1 MSAEDALLCWS
12 LWTVSD
18 CSAENTLSL
27 TQNRTVTCKNVFLFV
42 DELCAMVA
50 IADTVKPE
58 AELAVHTLTNMG
70 LEVVLM
76 TGDNSK
82 TARAIAA
89 QVRKEEEQENIRIS

>member
-1 MSAEDALLCWS
+1 MSLFLYSYLSS
-12 LWTVSD
+12 LYYSIV
-18 CSAENTLSL
+18 
-27 TQNRTVTCKNVFLFV
+27 VFSHAFLVHVYFYSGV
-42 DELCAMVA
+42 LCAMVA

-58 AELAVHTLTNMG
+58 AELAVHTLTSMG

-89 QVRKEEEQENIRIS
+89 QVHL

>member
-1 MSAEDALLCWS
+1 MFFLLALHYAL
-12 LWTVSD
+12 
-18 CSAENTLSL
+18 
-27 TQNRTVTCKNVFLFV
+27 VFSSQAAPVHFNLYLGV
-42 DELCAMVA
+42 LCAMVA

-58 AELAVHTLTNMG
+58 AELAVHSLTSMG

-89 QVRKEEEQENIRIS
+89 QVRDFF

>member
-1 MSAEDALLCWS
+1 ML
-12 LWTVSD
+12 
-18 CSAENTLSL
+18 
-27 TQNRTVTCKNVFLFV
+27 V
-42 DELCAMVA
+42 DDLCAMVA

-89 QVRKEEEQENIRIS
+89 QVRKEEKLRRSGLHSLPSFSSRFKK